1 MYELQ
6 NLIDNL
12 EKLKR
17 ELNTLIVKKDFN
29 LQDPE
34 VIKASQYLDKKL
46 VEYSKMI
53 KNKEL

>member
-53 KNKEL
+53 KNK